1 MRIIIVV
8 LLMVSRDYHRST
20 QPSMRTVNERGVKL
34 VSWSVEF
41 LVWAYNVNQRGKQ
54 GSVLTFDPV
63 ISEQLG
69 RTFLGVRPS

>member
-20 QPSMRTVNERGVKL
+20 QPSMRKVNERGVKL

-41 LVWAYNVNQRGKQ
+41 LVWACNVTNEASKDQCSQ
-54 GSVLTFDPV
+54 CM
-63 ISEQLG
+63 I
-69 RTFLGVRPS
+69 